1 MSFID
6 SVLPIELPDIGG
18 CDKLQFRL
26 KMPAAFGP
34 QRPVLFWR
42 RGRTNSVCPVPK
54 PVLNISPGRKIMSEN
69 YDLIVIGGGPGG
81 LTAARTAAALKK
93 RVLII
98 EKTGWGGTCTHR
110 GCIPTKA
117 MLSCSRFYADLKKLR
132 RIGVNVSGATID
144 FAAMKKHRDQ
154 MVRIAALGAQKMLT
168 GPQVESKTGLGEIL
182 SPREVRCIGEDGV
195 QQFLKTEKILI
206 AWGSAP
212 QILPG
217 LRTSER
223 IRTSDELLHLE
234 QLPPSMI
241 IVGGSFIGV
250 EYATLFAEL
259 GVRVTLVELLD
270 RILPRED
277 EEAANLLG
285 QELARLGVVFH
296 TSTRLVRLEE
306 SGDGVELS
314 ARKNG
319 EDLAI
324 RASYALLCTGRMPVL
339 HKDQLDVLGV
349 DYTNAGIRVDENMMT
364 SIGGVYAAGDVTGG
378 MMLAH
383 RASLQARVAVA
394 SMFGGE
400 IRQYDEDI
408 IPSVVYS
415 HPQIARVGLTE
426 RRALDEGLEIS
437 VIRSD
442 YSANLM
448 ARAELMGRGFVKMI
462 FHREVIAGAVVAG
475 DHAAE
480 LLAPLALA
488 VSGKWT
494 RRQFRSWVLP
504 HPTLG
509 EVFTPLVD

>member
-1 MSFID
+1 
-6 SVLPIELPDIGG
+6 
-18 CDKLQFRL
+18 
-26 KMPAAFGP
+26 
-34 QRPVLFWR
+34 
-42 RGRTNSVCPVPK
+42 
-54 PVLNISPGRKIMSEN
+54 
-69 YDLIVIGGGPGG
+69 
-81 LTAARTAAALKK
+81 
-93 RVLII
+93 
-98 EKTGWGGTCTHR
+98 
-110 GCIPTKA
+110 
-117 MLSCSRFYADLKKLR
+117 
-132 RIGVNVSGATID
+132 
-144 FAAMKKHRDQ
+144 
-154 MVRIAALGAQKMLT
+154 MLT

-285 QELARLGVVFH
+285 QELARLGVVLH

-494 RRQFRSWVLP
+494 RRQFQSWVLP